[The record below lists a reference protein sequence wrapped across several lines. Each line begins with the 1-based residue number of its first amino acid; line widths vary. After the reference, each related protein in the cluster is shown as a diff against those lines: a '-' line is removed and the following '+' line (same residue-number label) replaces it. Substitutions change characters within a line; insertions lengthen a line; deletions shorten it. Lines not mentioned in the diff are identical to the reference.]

1 MTQEEFK
8 SSVRAGLNGWYS
20 SKQYEDDAVER
31 ICSVRDQF
39 RKLLG
44 SVHRDGIP
52 SLLDYLDECGF
63 YYRPSSARRHHNYPG
78 GLAEHCLGVY
88 KQMARMPVAKQMPD
102 SVKVV
107 GLLHDMCKCDQFR
120 FEGRAILSKK
130 VSGHG
135 SRSIRIIKQCG
146 VQLDEYEYRAIRYHM
161 RRSASQSRRSD
172 PQYDR
177 AVSEPLRR
185 AVCKADTIDATVA
198 VLRDVAF
205 HQGRKH

>member
-63 YYRPSSARRHHNYPG
+63 YYRPSSASN
-78 GLAEHCLGVY
+78 
-88 KQMARMPVAKQMPD
+88 D
-102 SVKVV
+102 SLK
-107 GLLHDMCKCDQFR
+107 
-120 FEGRAILSKK
+120 I
-130 VSGHG
+130 
-135 SRSIRIIKQCG
+135 
-146 VQLDEYEYRAIRYHM
+146 
-161 RRSASQSRRSD
+161 
-172 PQYDR
+172 
-177 AVSEPLRR
+177 
-185 AVCKADTIDATVA
+185 
-198 VLRDVAF
+198 
-205 HQGRKH
+205 